1 MGMRVKLACGKTGVD
16 ITLPD
21 SLDARVLEPRFAP
34 TLADPTAAVKQ
45 AIEQPTAGPSL
56 AELAR
61 GKRTAAIA
69 VCDITRP
76 VPNRLM
82 LPLVLDVL
90 EAAGMGHDDIQII
103 VATGL
108 HREATEAELDE
119 MIGPDARARCRVDSH
134 RARNLDEHIHLG
146 QTESGTEVYTDK
158 RFVEADVGISLG
170 FIEPHLMAGFSGGRK
185 VVAIGL
191 AGERTIKR
199 LHSPHFMRD
208 AKAVEGSFPDNPLH
222 RELLQISAMAGH
234 NFMID
239 VTLNGT
245 REIAGV
251 FTGTPAEAHLVG
263 VDFVRE
269 STLAAVDE
277 PVDLVITTGAGYPL
291 DLTFY
296 QSVKGVTAAAHI
308 VKPGGTILVISEC
321 DEGMGGPEFAE
332 LVRQSPDWREML
344 KRLLDRPV
352 EVDQWQAEKLAV
364 VAEHAKLAFCP
375 RSLPAEDRA
384 VLWGKVFTDP
394 QDAVD
399 TLAAALPDG
408 AKAVVIPEGPYVFAQ
423 IEPEEAVLV

>member
-1 MGMRVKLACGKTGVD
+1 MRVKLACGKTGAE
-16 ITLPD
+16 ITLPN
-21 SLDARVLEPRFAP
+21 SLDASILEPRFAP
-34 TLADPTAAVKQ
+34 SLPDPAAAVKQ

-56 AELAR
+56 AELAH

-69 VCDITRP
+69 ICDITRP

-90 EAAGMGHDDIQII
+90 EAAGIGRDNIQIL

-119 MIGPDARARCRVDSH
+119 MIGPDALARCRVDSH
-134 RARNLDEHIHLG
+134 RARNLDEQTHLG
-146 QTESGTEVYTDK
+146 QTASGTEVYTDK
-158 RFVEADVGISLG
+158 RFVDADVRISLG

-199 LHSPHFMRD
+199 LHSPDFMRD

-234 NFMID
+234 NFMVD
-239 VTLNGT
+239 VALNGA

-251 FTGTPAEAHLVG
+251 FSGTPAEAHQIG

-277 PVDLVITTGAGYPL
+277 PADLVITTGAGYPL

-308 VKPGGTILVISEC
+308 VKPGGTILVVSEC
-321 DEGMGGPEFAE
+321 DEGMGGPEFAQ
-332 LVRQSPDWREML
+332 LVRESPDWREML
-344 KRLLDRPV
+344 NRLLDRPV

-384 VLWGKVFTDP
+384 VLWGQAFTDP

-399 TLAAALPDG
+399 TLVAALPSG
-408 AKAVVIPEGPYVFAQ
+408 AKIVVVPEGPYVFAQ
-423 IEPEEAVLV
+423 VAPQRAA

>member
-1 MGMRVKLACGKTGVD
+1 
-16 ITLPD
+16 
-21 SLDARVLEPRFAP
+21 
-34 TLADPTAAVKQ
+34 
-45 AIEQPTAGPSL
+45 
-56 AELAR
+56 
-61 GKRTAAIA
+61 
-69 VCDITRP
+69 
-76 VPNRLM
+76 
-82 LPLVLDVL
+82 
-90 EAAGMGHDDIQII
+90 
-103 VATGL
+103 
-108 HREATEAELDE
+108 
-119 MIGPDARARCRVDSH
+119 
-134 RARNLDEHIHLG
+134 
-146 QTESGTEVYTDK
+146 
-158 RFVEADVGISLG
+158 
-170 FIEPHLMAGFSGGRK
+170 MAGFSGGRK

-251 FTGTPAEAHLVG
+251 FTGTPAEAHLLG

-269 STLAAVDE
+269 STLAAVDD
-277 PVDLVITTGAGYPL
+277 PVVLVITTGAGYPL

-321 DEGMGGPEFAE
+321 DEGMGGPEFTE

-344 KRLLDRPV
+344 KRFLDRPV

-384 VLWGKVFTDP
+384 VLWGRAFTDP